1 MIYYGLRTYIKN
13 AIKVAALLVFVMLR
27 HPTYKA
33 QRNHVGN
40 FIARNRDGNPRGYFD
55 FYNGDVEIN

>member
-1 MIYYGLRTYIKN
+1 MLYHSLKTYIKN
-13 AIKVAALLVFVMLR
+13 AVKVAILLVFVMLR

-40 FIARNRDGNPRGYFD
+40 FIARNKDGNPRGYFD
-55 FYNGDVEIN
+55 FYYGEVVIW